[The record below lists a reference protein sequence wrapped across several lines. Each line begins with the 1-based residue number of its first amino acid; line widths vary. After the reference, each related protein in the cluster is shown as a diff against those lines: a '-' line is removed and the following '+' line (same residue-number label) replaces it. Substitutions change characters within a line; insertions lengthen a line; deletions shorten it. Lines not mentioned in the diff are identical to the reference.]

1 MILKDQV
8 LWTVMTKVIVLAMMD
23 SLEANVMNVTQ
34 MLLVTSV
41 THAKLTTSTSR
52 IARVG
57 SMI

>member
-1 MILKDQV
+1 MILKAQV

-41 THAKLTTSTSR
+41 MHAKLTTSTSR

-57 SMI
+57 SII

>member
-1 MILKDQV
+1 MILKAQV

-41 THAKLTTSTSR
+41 MHVKLITSTSR

-57 SMI
+57 SMM

>member
-1 MILKDQV
+1 MIQKDQV
-8 LWTVMTKVIVLAMMD
+8 LWTVMTKVTVLAMMD
-23 SLEANVMNVTQ
+23 SLKANAMNVSQ

-41 THAKLTTSTSR
+41 MHAKLTTSTSR

>member
-1 MILKDQV
+1 
-8 LWTVMTKVIVLAMMD
+8 MTKVIVLAMMD

-41 THAKLTTSTSR
+41 MHAKLTTSTSR